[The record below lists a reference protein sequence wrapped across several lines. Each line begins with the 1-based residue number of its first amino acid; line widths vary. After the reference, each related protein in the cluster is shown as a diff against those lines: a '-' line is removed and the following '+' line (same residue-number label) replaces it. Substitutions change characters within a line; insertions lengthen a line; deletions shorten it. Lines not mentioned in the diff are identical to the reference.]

1 MKQKVIQ
8 AIDEIKPQQSLE
20 TILQLEIEMA
30 EKIAAAK
37 EKADQKII
45 NTQNS
50 TTERK
55 TQIIEDA
62 RKERDR
68 MVKEGI
74 AKAEKDAAERVANAK
89 TEAEKFAEVGKKFEE
104 EAANNVLKMIFSTET
119 REER

>member
-1 MKQKVIQ
+1 MKQK
-8 AIDEIKPQQSLE
+8 AIDTTDEMKPQQSLE

-30 EKIAAAK
+30 EKIAEAK
-37 EKADQKII
+37 DKADQKVT

-50 TTERK
+50 TTDRK

-74 AKAEKDAAERVANAK
+74 AKAEKEAVERVANAK
-89 TEAEKFAEVGKKFEE
+89 TESEKFLEVGKKFEK
-104 EAANNVLKMIFSTET
+104 EAADNVLKLIFGTDNQ
-119 REER
+119 EEK